1 MVTSPVVF
9 ARLDTEGKPM
19 SQNVKILHISDLHI
33 EDLPARRYT
42 EVEKSLAFVRARLI
56 AARPDL
62 VVVTGDLTT
71 HGSAK
76 VEDLVL
82 AKDWLDELDLPYLVV
97 GGNHDLGANQRRGKD
112 YPEMEFYEEV
122 PFHRTG
128 FAKVF
133 GTHMVETV
141 DLGAVEVMTIN
152 IRNGDPDGAIPIL
165 QRLVE
170 TGTKPLLLF
179 GHYPLVTVR
188 DRGILA
194 DFGFG
199 EFIPDS
205 VDLLRQVIIGSSR
218 IRVYGCGHVHA
229 NTVRALSSECLQM
242 SAGALGPGSSS
253 YRVLSIDQ
261 NQLRYDTVL
270 GDGPLGFW
278 ERLVCDFHED
288 VEYHLGAPWERS
300 GTWNL
305 FTS

>member
-1 MVTSPVVF
+1 
-9 ARLDTEGKPM
+9 M
-19 SQNVKILHISDLHI
+19 SQQVKILHISDLHI
-33 EDLPARRYT
+33 EGLPARRYA
-42 EVEKSLAFVRARLI
+42 EVENSLAVVRARLI

-82 AKDWLDELDLPYLVV
+82 AKDWLDALDMPYLVV
-97 GGNHDLGANQRRGKD
+97 GGNHDLGANQSRGMD
-112 YPEMEFYEEV
+112 YPETEFYEEL
-122 PFHRTG
+122 PFHHTG

-133 GTHMVETV
+133 GTHMVETA
-141 DLGAVEVMTIN
+141 DLGVVEVMTIN
-152 IRNGDPDGAIPIL
+152 IRNGDPDGTIPIL
-165 QRLVE
+165 QKLVE
-170 TGTKPLLLF
+170 AGTKPLLIF
-179 GHYPLVTVR
+179 GHYPLVNVR
-188 DRGILA
+188 ERGILA
-194 DFGFG
+194 NFGFD

-242 SAGALGPGSSS
+242 SAGALGPGSST

-261 NQLRYDTVL
+261 NQLHYETVI

-278 ERLVCDFHED
+278 ERLVVDFHED

-300 GTWNL
+300 GVWNL